1 MVLFSGYLV
10 FLAAFASLASGGV
23 YIYAMLKGSAKPNR
37 ITWLM
42 WTIAPLIASAAEVS
56 SNVGLAVI
64 PVFING
70 FTPLLI
76 FLSSFAVK
84 KAYWKVRKSD
94 YVFGLLSAA
103 AILLWYITKAP
114 DIAILFSIAA
124 DGLAGMPTIIK
135 ARRNPKTE
143 SIWIYASG
151 AFSAITAYTA
161 INVWTFS
168 AYAFPTYLLILNL
181 IIIFTVK
188 HGKASK
194 WLNSE

>member
-10 FLAAFASLASGGV
+10 FPAALASLASGGV

-42 WTIAPLIASAAEVS
+42 WTVAPLIASAAEIS
-56 SNVGLAVI
+56 SNVGLAAI

-84 KAYWKVRKSD
+84 NGYWKVRKSD
-94 YVFGLLSAA
+94 YAFGLLSAA
-103 AILLWYITKAP
+103 ALLLWYITKTP

-135 ARRNPKTE
+135 AWRNPETE
-143 SIWIYASG
+143 SVWIYASG
-151 AFSAITAYTA
+151 TFSAVAAYTA
-161 INVWTFS
+161 INAWTFS

-181 IIIFTVK
+181 IITFTVK
-188 HGKASK
+188 RGKASK
-194 WLNSE
+194 